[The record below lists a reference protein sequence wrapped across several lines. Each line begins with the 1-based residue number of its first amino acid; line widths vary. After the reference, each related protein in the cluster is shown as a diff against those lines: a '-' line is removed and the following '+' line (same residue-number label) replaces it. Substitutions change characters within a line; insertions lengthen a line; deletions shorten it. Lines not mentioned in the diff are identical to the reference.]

1 MNFLKS
7 LFFKSPTKKCGG
19 CKFKQQETIG
29 EFVSEL
35 NLLKAEICRFFSLN
49 RSFLFRVHLFCVWTT
64 GFQSGLYRVFSMF
77 EQAFF
82 SALRALVKSCLIQNL
97 DC

>member
-1 MNFLKS
+1 MNLQPKTFS
-7 LFFKSPTKKCGG
+7 LCSILDFSF
-19 CKFKQQETIG
+19 
-29 EFVSEL
+29 EL
-35 NLLKAEICRFFSLN
+35 TLLKAEICRFFSLN

-82 SALRALVKSCLIQNL
+82 SALRALVKSRLVQNL